1 MPIKMLNINS
11 LLFDG
16 HKILSESHSKTPKL
30 DAEILL
36 SSVLNKDLKEII
48 IEKKLYLNQSN
59 INTFKEFIRRRKY
72 GEPIA
77 YILKKKEF
85 WKYNFYVDNN
95 VLIPRPDT
103 EIIVEET
110 LKLLNNDKKKFV
122 LDVGT
127 GSGCIII
134 SLANERPNLMGTAI
148 DISKKALKV
157 AKINAKMH
165 QLLNRIKFYNSS
177 VDNFFKG
184 KYDLIVS
191 NPPYINNLELKYLD
205 KDIISY
211 EPLVSLNGGLDG
223 SFVLN
228 KVIKKSSSLLKIG
241 GKLVLEIGFDQKYKV
256 MSLLKK
262 KEFYINKIV
271 KDYANNER
279 CIIATKT

>member
-1 MPIKMLNINS
+1 MLNINS

-16 HKILSESHSKTPKL
+16 HKILSESYSKTPKL

-59 INTFKEFIRRRKY
+59 INTFKEFIQRRKY

-134 SLANERPNLMGTAI
+134 SLANERPNLKGTAI

-205 KDIISY
+205 KDIICY
-211 EPLVSLNGGLDG
+211 EPLLSLNGGLDG

>member
-1 MPIKMLNINS
+1 MLKINS

-16 HKILSESHSKTPKL
+16 HKILAESRTKSPKL
-30 DAEILL
+30 DAEVLL

-48 IEKKLYLNQSN
+48 IDKKLNINQSN
-59 INTFKEFIRRRKY
+59 INKFKELIRRRKC

-85 WKYNFYVDNN
+85 WKYNFYVDCN

-103 EIIVEET
+103 EVIVEET
-110 LKLLNNDKKKFV
+110 LKILNNNKKYFV

-184 KYDLIVS
+184 KYDLVVS
-191 NPPYINNLELKYLD
+191 NPPYISNLELKYLD
-205 KDIISY
+205 KDIIGY

-241 GKLVLEIGFDQKYKV
+241 GKLVLEIGFDQKFKV

-262 KEFYINKIV
+262 KRFFINKVI
-271 KDYANNER
+271 KDYANKDR

>member
-1 MPIKMLNINS
+1 MLKVNS
-11 LLFDG
+11 LLLDG
-16 HKILSESHSKTPKL
+16 HKILAESRTKTPKL
-30 DAEILL
+30 DAEVLL
-36 SSVLNKDLKEII
+36 SSVLNKNLKEII
-48 IEKKLYLNQSN
+48 IDKKINLNQSKIN
-59 INTFKEFIRRRKY
+59 IFKQLIRRRKN

-85 WKYNFYVDNN
+85 WKYNFYVDCN

-110 LKLLNNDKKKFV
+110 LKVLNNNKKNFV

-134 SLANERPNLMGTAI
+134 SLANDCPNLIGTAI

-205 KDIISY
+205 KDIICY
-211 EPLVSLNGGLDG
+211 EPLLSLNGGLDG

-262 KEFYINKIV
+262 KRFFINKVV
-271 KDYANNER
+271 KDYANKDR
-279 CIIATKT
+279 CIIATKI

>member
-1 MPIKMLNINS
+1 MLKINS

-16 HKILSESHSKTPKL
+16 HKILAESRTKSPKL
-30 DAEILL
+30 DAEVLL

-48 IEKKLYLNQSN
+48 IDKKLNINQSN
-59 INTFKEFIRRRKY
+59 INKFKELIRRRKC

-85 WKYNFYVDNN
+85 WKYNFYVDCN

-103 EIIVEET
+103 EVIVEET
-110 LKLLNNDKKKFV
+110 LKILNNNKKYFV

-134 SLANERPNLMGTAI
+134 SLANERLNLMCTAI

-191 NPPYINNLELKYLD
+191 NPPYISNLELKYLD
-205 KDIISY
+205 KDIIGY

-262 KEFYINKIV
+262 NRFFINKVI
-271 KDYANNER
+271 KDYANKDR

>member
-1 MPIKMLNINS
+1 MFKTNS
-11 LLFDG
+11 LLFNAR
-16 HKILSESHSKTPKL
+16 KILAESPTKTPKL

-48 IEKKLYLNQSN
+48 FDKKVNLNQSK
-59 INTFKEFIRRRKY
+59 INLFKELIRRRKH

-85 WKYNFYVDNN
+85 WKYNFYVDCN

-110 LKLLNNDKKKFV
+110 LKILNNNKKNFV

-134 SLANERPNLMGTAI
+134 SLANDCPNLMGTAI

-262 KEFYINKIV
+262 KRFFINKVV
-271 KDYANNER
+271 KDYANKDR
-279 CIIATKT
+279 CIIATKI

>member
-1 MPIKMLNINS
+1 MFNINS
-11 LLFDG
+11 LLFNA
-16 HKILSESHSKTPKL
+16 HKILAESPTKTPKL

-36 SSVLNKDLKEII
+36 SSVLDKDLKEII
-48 IEKKLYLNQSN
+48 FDKKLNLNQSKIN
-59 INTFKEFIRRRKY
+59 IFKELIRRRKN

-85 WKYNFYVDNN
+85 WKYNFYVDCN

-110 LKLLNNDKKKFV
+110 LKVLNNNKKNFV

-134 SLANERPNLMGTAI
+134 SLANDCPNLIGTAI

-191 NPPYINNLELKYLD
+191 NPPYINNLKLKYLD

-262 KEFYINKIV
+262 KGFFINKVV
-271 KDYANNER
+271 KDYANKDR

>member
-1 MPIKMLNINS
+1 MLNINS

-16 HKILSESHSKTPKL
+16 HKILAESHSKTPKL

-36 SSVLNKDLKEII
+36 SGVLNKDLKEII

-59 INTFKEFIRRRKY
+59 INTFKEFIQRRKY

-134 SLANERPNLMGTAI
+134 SLANERPNSMGTAI

-191 NPPYINNLELKYLD
+191 NPPYIRNLELKYLD
-205 KDIISY
+205 RDIIGF
-211 EPLVSLNGGLDG
+211 EPLVSLSGGLDG

-241 GKLVLEIGFDQKYKV
+241 GKLVLEIGFDQKYKF

-262 KEFYINKIV
+262 KEFYTNKIV

>member
-1 MPIKMLNINS
+1 MYTINS
-11 LLFDG
+11 LLNEGFKYLSQSSKKTS
-16 HKILSESHSKTPKL
+16 KIE
-30 DAEILL
+30 AEILL
-36 SSVLNKDLKEII
+36 SYVLNRDLK
-48 IEKKLYLNQSN
+48 YLILNYSN
-59 INTFKEFIRRRKY
+59 ILKNDQVNTFNKLLERRKL

-85 WKYNFYVDNN
+85 WKYNFYVDCN

-110 LKLLNNDKKKFV
+110 LKILNNNKKNFV

-134 SLANERPNLMGTAI
+134 SLANDCPNLMGTAI

-191 NPPYINNLELKYLD
+191 NPPYIRNLELKYLD
-205 KDIISY
+205 RDIIGF
-211 EPLVSLNGGLDG
+211 EPLVSLSGGLDG

>member
-1 MPIKMLNINS
+1 MLKVNS
-11 LLFDG
+11 LLLDG
-16 HKILSESHSKTPKL
+16 HKILAESRTKTPKL
-30 DAEILL
+30 DAEVLL
-36 SSVLNKDLKEII
+36 SSVLNKNLKEII
-48 IEKKLYLNQSN
+48 IDKKINLNQSKIN
-59 INTFKEFIRRRKY
+59 IFRQLIRRRKN

-85 WKYNFYVDNN
+85 WKYNFYVDCN

-110 LKLLNNDKKKFV
+110 LKILNNNKKNFV

-134 SLANERPNLMGTAI
+134 SLANDCPNLMGTAI

>member
-1 MPIKMLNINS
+1 M
-11 LLFDG
+11 
-16 HKILSESHSKTPKL
+16 
-30 DAEILL
+30 
-36 SSVLNKDLKEII
+36 
-48 IEKKLYLNQSN
+48 
-59 INTFKEFIRRRKY
+59 
-72 GEPIA
+72 
-77 YILKKKEF
+77 
-85 WKYNFYVDNN
+85 
-95 VLIPRPDT
+95 
-103 EIIVEET
+103 
-110 LKLLNNDKKKFV
+110 
-122 LDVGT
+122 DVGT

-134 SLANERPNLMGTAI
+134 SLANDCPNLMGTAI

-184 KYDLIVS
+184 KYDLIIS
-191 NPPYINNLELKYLD
+191 NPPYISNLKIKYLD

-262 KEFYINKIV
+262 NRFFINKVI
-271 KDYANNER
+271 KDYANKDR

>member
-1 MPIKMLNINS
+1 MLKVNS
-11 LLFDG
+11 LLLDG
-16 HKILSESHSKTPKL
+16 HKILAESRTKTPKL
-30 DAEILL
+30 DAEVLL
-36 SSVLNKDLKEII
+36 SSVLNKNLKEII
-48 IEKKLYLNQSN
+48 IDKKINLNQSKIN
-59 INTFKEFIRRRKY
+59 IFRQLIRRRKN

-85 WKYNFYVDNN
+85 WKYNFYVDCN

-110 LKLLNNDKKKFV
+110 LKILNNNKKNFV

-134 SLANERPNLMGTAI
+134 SLANDCPNLMGTAI

-205 KDIISY
+205 KDIICY
-211 EPLVSLNGGLDG
+211 EPLLSLNGGLDG

-262 KEFYINKIV
+262 KRFFINKVV
-271 KDYANNER
+271 KDYANKDR
-279 CIIATKT
+279 CIIATKI

>member
-1 MPIKMLNINS
+1 MFKINS
-11 LLFDG
+11 LLFNA
-16 HKILSESHSKTPKL
+16 HKILAETPTKTPKL

-48 IEKKLYLNQSN
+48 FDKKLNLNQSKIN
-59 INTFKEFIRRRKY
+59 IFKELIRRRKN

-85 WKYNFYVDNN
+85 WKYNFYVDCN

-110 LKLLNNDKKKFV
+110 LKVLNNNKKNFV

-134 SLANERPNLMGTAI
+134 SLANDCPNLMGTAI

-191 NPPYINNLELKYLD
+191 NPPYINNKSLKYLD
-205 KDIISY
+205 EGIFKY
-211 EPLVSLNGGLDG
+211 EPNVALEGGDDGLSLIT
-223 SFVLN
+223 
-228 KVIKKSSSLLKIG
+228 KVILKSSKLLKKG

-256 MSLLKK
+256 IRLLKSEK
-262 KEFYINKIV
+262 YYVNKIIY
-271 KDYANNER
+271 DYAKNPR
-279 CIIATKT
+279 CVISTKL

>member
-1 MPIKMLNINS
+1 MFKTNS
-11 LLFDG
+11 LLFNA
-16 HKILSESHSKTPKL
+16 HKILAESPTKTPKL

-48 IEKKLYLNQSN
+48 FDKKLNLNQSKIN
-59 INTFKEFIRRRKY
+59 IFKELIRRRKH

-85 WKYNFYVDNN
+85 WKYNFYVDCN

-110 LKLLNNDKKKFV
+110 LKVLNNNKKNFV

-134 SLANERPNLMGTAI
+134 SLANDCPNLMGTAI

-191 NPPYINNLELKYLD
+191 NPPYIRNLELKYLD
-205 KDIISY
+205 RDIIGF

>member
-1 MPIKMLNINS
+1 MLNINS

-16 HKILSESHSKTPKL
+16 HKILAESYTKTPKL

-59 INTFKEFIRRRKY
+59 INTFKEFIQRRKY

-134 SLANERPNLMGTAI
+134 SLANERPNLIGTAI

-191 NPPYINNLELKYLD
+191 NPPYIRKLELKYLD
-205 KDIISY
+205 RDIIGF

-223 SFVLN
+223 SFVFN